1 MSDLFEEPI
10 FHEWKDLEVAGE
22 IANQEIREGGQ
33 AFHTKISTLGE
44 ELEALVLSEKNALD
58 FGFVEPA
65 TLEVIDKDMKP
76 LTKAEILR
84 KELLDFK
91 SDGKN
96 ALDDVDDFL
105 RKVLILKSDH
115 DYSALTLWIAYCYS
129 MTHFTFAPRLCF
141 WSPEKRCG
149 KSLALEVVAN
159 LLPNP
164 LMTSSISS
172 ASLYRI
178 LDKDKSKVILIDES
192 DTVFGRNGD
201 KEKAEALR
209 QLLNASFKTGQ
220 VVVRCEPPKYE
231 PKEFAIF
238 APIVLAGIGTT
249 AIPETVAD
257 RAIMIEMRRM
267 FPHEK
272 ILEFES
278 DEVDEYFSPLKR
290 GLEIFARVHESK
302 YTKIKPELPRES
314 LNPRARDVW
323 KPLYK
328 VAECAGEEWIKK
340 ARSASIALSS
350 GESDPEEASL
360 SLKLLSDIREIFFD
374 EFMSTR
380 VLLERL
386 REIEEAPWAYME
398 RFNPSVLARLLK
410 NYGIRPRPLS
420 GGKIRGYFRKGFED
434 SWNRYLIPLEAVT
447 PVTPVTPLTQE
458 LEPREEIPL

>member
-10 FHEWKDLEVAGE
+10 FHEWKKMEIGE
-22 IANQEIREGGQ
+22 QKEIDNFESIKVDYPGSRGD
-33 AFHTKISTLGE
+33 E
-44 ELEALVLSEKNALD
+44 ELISLKIDDESELRIKRL
-58 FGFVEPA
+58 
-65 TLEVIDKDMKP
+65 KDD
-76 LTKAEILR
+76 L
-84 KELLDFK
+84 FNSK

-96 ALDDVDDFL
+96 VLDKVDEFL

-129 MTHFTFAPRLCF
+129 ITHFTFAPRLCF

-172 ASLYRI
+172 AALFRI
-178 LDKDKSKVILIDES
+178 LDRDKTKVILIDES

-209 QLLNASFKTGQ
+209 QLLNASFKVGQ
-220 VVVRCEPPKYE
+220 VVVRCEPPKLE

-238 APIVLAGIGTT
+238 APIALAGIGTS

-278 DEVDEYFSPLKR
+278 DQIEEYFAPLKK

-302 YTKIKPELPRES
+302 YAKIKPELPRES

-328 VAECAGEEWIKK
+328 VAECGGEVWIKK

-350 GESDPEEASL
+350 GESDLEEASL
-360 SLKLLSDIREIFFD
+360 PLRLLSDIREVLS
-374 EFMSTR
+374 EELLSTR
-380 VLLERL
+380 DLLERL
-386 REIEEAPWAYME
+386 RGLEEAPWAYME
-398 RFNPSVLARLLK
+398 KFNPSRLAYYLK
-410 NYGIRPRPLS
+410 NYGISPKPFS
-420 GGKIRGYFRKGFED
+420 GGRIRGYYKKSFED
-434 SWNRYLIPLEAVT
+434 SWSRYLEPLEAVT
-447 PVTPVTPLTQE
+447 PVTPVTQSQE
-458 LEPREEIPL
+458 EFGWN

>member
-1 MSDLFEEPI
+1 MDGHRMSDLFEKPI
-10 FHEWKDLEVAGE
+10 FHEWKKMEVGELKEIDDLETLKVDHLGSVKE
-22 IANQEIREGGQ
+22 NKSIVTNVDDESELRIR
-33 AFHTKISTLGE
+33 KLKE
-44 ELEALVLSEKNALD
+44 ELLNH
-58 FGFVEPA
+58 
-65 TLEVIDKDMKP
+65 
-76 LTKAEILR
+76 
-84 KELLDFK
+84 K

-96 ALDDVDDFL
+96 ALDKVEEFL

-129 MTHFTFAPRLCF
+129 ITHFTFAPRLCF

-149 KSLALEVVAN
+149 KSLALEVVGN

-178 LDKDKSKVILIDES
+178 LDKDKTKVILIDES

-209 QLLNASFKTGQ
+209 QLLNASFKVGQ
-220 VVVRCEPPKYE
+220 VVVRCEPPKFE

-238 APIVLAGIGTT
+238 APIALAGIGTT

-278 DEVDEYFSPLKR
+278 DEVDEYFKPLKK
-290 GLEIFARVHESK
+290 GLEIFAKVHESK
-302 YTKIKPELPRES
+302 YAKMKPELPRES

-328 VAECAGEEWIKK
+328 VAACGGDAWVEK
-340 ARSASIALSS
+340 ARAASIALSS

-360 SLKLLSDIREIFFD
+360 SLRLISDIREIFQE
-374 EFMSTR
+374 EFIPTKD
-380 VLLERL
+380 LLERL
-386 REIEEAPWAYME
+386 RGIEEAPWAYME
-398 RFNPSVLARLLK
+398 RFNPSVLAHLLK
-410 NYGIRPRPLS
+410 NYGIRPRPFS

-434 SWNRYLIPLEAVT
+434 SWNRYLIPPEAVT
-447 PVTPVTPLTQE
+447 PVTPVTNSQE
-458 LEPREEIPL
+458 EFGWN

>member
-1 MSDLFEEPI
+1 MSDLTPDPI
-10 FHEWKDLEVAGE
+10 IKLKA
-22 IANQEIREGGQ
+22 
-33 AFHTKISTLGE
+33 
-44 ELEALVLSEKNALD
+44 ELFDGNSRNRGNALD
-58 FGFVEPA
+58 A
-65 TLEVIDKDMKP
+65 
-76 LTKAEILR
+76 
-84 KELLDFK
+84 
-91 SDGKN
+91 
-96 ALDDVDDFL
+96 VDEFI

-129 MTHFTFAPRLCF
+129 MSHFTFAPRLCF

-220 VVVRCEPPKYE
+220 VVVRCEPPKFE
-231 PKEFAIF
+231 PKEFSIF
-238 APIVLAGIGTT
+238 APIALAGIGTT

-267 FPHEK
+267 FPYEK

-278 DEVDEYFSPLKR
+278 DEVDLYFAPLKR
-290 GLEIFARVHESK
+290 KLEIFAKVNEKRYAS
-302 YTKIKPELPRES
+302 IKPELPRES

-328 VAECAGEEWIKK
+328 VAACGGNLWIEK
-340 ARSASIALSS
+340 ARAASIALSS

-360 SLKLLSDIREIFFD
+360 SLRLLSDIREVFFG
-374 EFMSTR
+374 EFISTR
-380 VLLERL
+380 DLLERL
-386 REIEEAPWAYME
+386 RDLEEAPWAYME
-398 RFNPSVLARLLK
+398 RFNPSVLAHLLK
-410 NYGIRPRPLS
+410 NYGIRPRPYS

-447 PVTPVTPLTQE
+447 PVTPVTTSTDY
-458 LEPREEIPL
+458 EPNEEDFLL

>member
-10 FHEWKDLEVAGE
+10 FEEWKDLEIAGAV
-22 IANQEIREGGQ
+22 ANQEIRIEDQ
-33 AFHTKISTLGE
+33 EFPTKILTLGE
-44 ELEALVLSEKNALD
+44 EFESLAISEKNALD

-65 TLEVIDKDMKP
+65 SLEVIDKDKKP
-76 LTKAEILR
+76 LTQAEILR
-84 KELLDFK
+84 NELFDFK
-91 SDGKN
+91 PDGKN

-129 MTHFTFAPRLCF
+129 ITHFTFAPRLCF

-178 LDKDKSKVILIDES
+178 LDRDKTKVILIDES

-220 VVVRCEPPKYE
+220 VVVRCEPPKFE

-238 APIVLAGIGTT
+238 APIALAGIGTT

-267 FPHEK
+267 FPYEK

-278 DEVDEYFSPLKR
+278 DEVEGYFSPLKR
-290 GLEIFARVHESK
+290 KLEIFSRVHESK
-302 YTKIKPELPRES
+302 YANIKPELPRES

-328 VAECAGEEWIKK
+328 VAECGGQEWIKK
-340 ARSASIALSS
+340 VRAASIALSS
-350 GESDPEEASL
+350 GESDTEESSL
-360 SLKLLSDIREIFFD
+360 SLRLLSDIREVFS
-374 EFMSTR
+374 EELLSTR
-380 VLLERL
+380 DLLERL
-386 REIEEAPWAYME
+386 RGLEEAPWAYME
-398 RFNPSVLARLLK
+398 RFNPSVLAYYLK
-410 NYGIRPRPLS
+410 NYAIRPKPFS
-420 GGKIRGYFRKGFED
+420 GGKVRGYYKKSFED
-434 SWNRYLIPLEAVT
+434 SWSRYLEPPEAVT
-447 PVTPVTPLTQE
+447 PVTPVTPLTNE
-458 LEPREEIPL
+458 LELGDEFTL